1 MAPLLLLLVVLN
13 KKKLSSFRLT
23 LKEEKDMKLTF
34 HEKKNETSKLYRS
47 FWHETCQLID

>member
-34 HEKKNETSKLYRS
+34 HEKKKTKLVNCTDLFGTRPVS
-47 FWHETCQLID
+47 